1 MGTRSRDSAGSGSTI
16 AGSGACQP
24 LMAGGTRSAGGGG
37 RGEPEVEGTV
47 SAEEET
53 RGAESLRT
61 RMSGRGQA
69 RVSAH
74 FIPWE
79 HDANRQIENGG
90 PGMIGPGR
98 PSPKQPYS
106 SQLIIFLFLFLFKP
120 L

>member
-24 LMAGGTRSAGGGG
+24 LMAGGTRSTRGGGH
-37 RGEPEVEGTV
+37 GEPEVEGAA

-74 FIPWE
+74 FIP
-79 HDANRQIENGG
+79 
-90 PGMIGPGR
+90 
-98 PSPKQPYS
+98 
-106 SQLIIFLFLFLFKP
+106 
-120 L
+120 

>member
-16 AGSGACQP
+16 D
-24 LMAGGTRSAGGGG
+24 GGGR
-37 RGEPEVEGTV
+37 RGEPEVEGAV

-74 FIPWE
+74 FIP
-79 HDANRQIENGG
+79 
-90 PGMIGPGR
+90 
-98 PSPKQPYS
+98 
-106 SQLIIFLFLFLFKP
+106 
-120 L
+120 